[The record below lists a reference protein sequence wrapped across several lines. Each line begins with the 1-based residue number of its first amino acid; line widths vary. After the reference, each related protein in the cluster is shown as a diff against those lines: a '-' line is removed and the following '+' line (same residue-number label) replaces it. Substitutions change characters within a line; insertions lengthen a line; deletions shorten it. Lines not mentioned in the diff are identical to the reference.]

1 VVDGVTNVAATA
13 EIAERIFPIWQKHW
27 KRSLPGLILAHEQLH
42 SGLVDHLRLRILNHE
57 PVLIR
62 PGQSQSLAD
71 SMHAALD
78 GGATLIAGGRK
89 SNPLDWQPTLFVNV
103 SMTSA
108 LLQAGAATGPVLAV
122 LRTGACNS
130 ASAVLDHLTDQNQSL
145 EVHYPAS
152 DGA

>member
-1 VVDGVTNVAATA
+1 MVEGGANAAATA
-13 EIAERIFPIWQKHW
+13 EIAEQILPIWQKRW
-27 KRSLPGLILAHEQLH
+27 KESLPGLILVHERLH
-42 SGLVDHLRLRILNHE
+42 SCLVDHLRLRILDHE

-89 SNPLDWQPTLFVNV
+89 SGPLDWQPTLFVNV

-122 LRTGACNS
+122 LRTAACNPT
-130 ASAVLDHLTDQNQSL
+130 SAVLGHLTDQSL